1 MRRSFFQWLMTQR
14 QPVAA
19 DEVETFA
26 NAAFYDQQ
34 FPKQS
39 SNFEKISVYL
49 EENASYLHSM
59 TIFDQAWEMYL
70 ASEE

>member
-1 MRRSFFQWLMTQR
+1 MRRSFFHWLMTQR

-26 NAAFYDQQ
+26 NAAFFDQQ

-39 SNFEKISVYL
+39 TNFDDLSRYL
-49 EENASYLHSM
+49 EENAGYLHSM
-59 TIFDQAWEMYL
+59 SIFDQAWEMYL

>member
-1 MRRSFFQWLMTQR
+1 MRRPFFQRLMTQR
-14 QPVAA
+14 QPIAA
-19 DEVETFA
+19 DEIQTFA

-39 SNFEKISVYL
+39 DKFDELSRYL
-49 EENASYLHSM
+49 EENASYLQSA
-59 TIFDQAWEMYL
+59 TIFDDAWALYL